1 MLRRVPQDQL
11 TDRKNKKN
19 NINNNTSV
27 GAMSNDPAD
36 VRANARAE
44 MGLSREVKQVRARES
59 DPSRGGSR
67 GYDIHDREWM
77 LEHFARGGE
86 VRASIR
92 SLGRWQERLDRF
104 RMTGNRD
111 RSSLIGVD
119 QLLLVLSI
127 LIYPDG
133 NMDEM
138 ATFIYNEG
146 GGLYTNRTISK
157 QLHELQ
163 ITQKVASTEAY
174 QAFTPQNLLKA
185 ELFWTQPPPL
195 GVISIPRRK
204 FIDVDEFG
212 VELNRCN
219 RTRAWAVENFRIRK
233 AGHYA
238 RTEKL
243 TVLIGIEPGDPRL
256 PANILGSIENPGR
269 WIQVMRGTGT
279 TIQVFDDFIKSINTS
294 IENRVAAN
302 PAFPMD
308 RHRVYLWDNLN
319 SHLSPLIA
327 QTLYGHI
334 GDCRFTSVPRP
345 PYQPKYGPIEYKI
358 CDLVHQLQIESKP
371 EWDTATLEQEI
382 YAAATRIGGFDAT
395 FDHCGYSVDG
405 L

>member
-1 MLRRVPQDQL
+1 
-11 TDRKNKKN
+11 
-19 NINNNTSV
+19 
-27 GAMSNDPAD
+27 MSNDPAD

-44 MGLSREVKQVRARES
+44 MGLSREVEQVRARES

-77 LEHFARGGE
+77 LEHFALGGE

-185 ELFWTQPPPL
+185 ELF
-195 GVISIPRRK
+195 
-204 FIDVDEFG
+204 
-212 VELNRCN
+212 
-219 RTRAWAVENFRIRK
+219 
-233 AGHYA
+233 
-238 RTEKL
+238 
-243 TVLIGIEPGDPRL
+243 
-256 PANILGSIENPGR
+256 
-269 WIQVMRGTGT
+269 
-279 TIQVFDDFIKSINTS
+279 
-294 IENRVAAN
+294 
-302 PAFPMD
+302 
-308 RHRVYLWDNLN
+308 
-319 SHLSPLIA
+319 
-327 QTLYGHI
+327 
-334 GDCRFTSVPRP
+334 
-345 PYQPKYGPIEYKI
+345 
-358 CDLVHQLQIESKP
+358 
-371 EWDTATLEQEI
+371 
-382 YAAATRIGGFDAT
+382 
-395 FDHCGYSVDG
+395 
-405 L
+405 